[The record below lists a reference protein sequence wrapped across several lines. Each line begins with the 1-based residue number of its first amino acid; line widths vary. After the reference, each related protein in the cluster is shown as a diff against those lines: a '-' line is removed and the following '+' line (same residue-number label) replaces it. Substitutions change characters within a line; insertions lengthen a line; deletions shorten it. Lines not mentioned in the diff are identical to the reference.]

1 MHSRLK
7 QRVDRLEK
15 RSGVNYVLV
24 PLPHDPDRFMR
35 LPLPFAE
42 FMAQKGE
49 EMAANGPP
57 VNLTTEACTEI
68 IHADGDRQN
77 PTE

>member
-1 MHSRLK
+1 MQGRLR
-7 QRVDRLEK
+7 QRVERLEK
-15 RSGVNYVLV
+15 RSGANYVLV
-24 PLPHDPDRFMR
+24 PLPNDPERFMR

-57 VNLTTEACTEI
+57 VNLTTEGIEESSL
-68 IHADGDRQN
+68 H
-77 PTE
+77 